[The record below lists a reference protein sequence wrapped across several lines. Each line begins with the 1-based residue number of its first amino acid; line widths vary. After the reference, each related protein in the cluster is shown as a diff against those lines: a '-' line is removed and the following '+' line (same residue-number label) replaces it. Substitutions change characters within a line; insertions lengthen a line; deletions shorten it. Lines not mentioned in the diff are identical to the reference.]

1 MLKQLIIS
9 IGLCFAMVSGH
20 ITQAVAAEGET
31 IYTFKIKSAS
41 SEGTL
46 RATKKKVASGELWDE
61 RKQGGT
67 CKIKMENT
75 ITEIENPL
83 REGFS
88 ISVLVID
95 DTDDIIKTLVNLS
108 QSKFDVKG
116 VTEINSD
123 CSIVNGTMQA
133 QTYNGVLDVT
143 PGKPTFVKFI
153 DQILV
158 LTVTKETPPNSAP
171 PSTQGVTHA
180 ESKI

>member
-1 MLKQLIIS
+1 MVKQLIIS
-9 IGLCFAMVSGH
+9 IGICFALVPGH

-41 SEGTL
+41 SEGAMQ
-46 RATKKKVASGELWDE
+46 ATKKKVASGELWDE
-61 RKQGGT
+61 RKQGST
-67 CKIKMENT
+67 CKIKAENT
-75 ITEIENPL
+75 IIEIESPL

-95 DTDDIIKTLVNLS
+95 DTDDIITTLVNLS

-116 VTEINSD
+116 VTEINSG

-143 PGKPTFVKFI
+143 PGKPIFVKFI

-158 LTVTKETPPNSAP
+158 LTVTRETPPNSVP

-180 ESKI
+180 KSKI